1 MSEQRVTE
9 CRSCGAAIIWTKTQK
24 GKNMPVDAEPSSA
37 GNYVLQVHLVEPRED
52 APAPLT
58 VRLAND
64 AAATYTG
71 PKHQSHF
78 ETCPD
83 AKRWS
88 KRGKP

>member
-1 MSEQRVTE
+1 VSEQRVSE

-37 GNYVLQVHLVEPRED
+37 GNYALQED
-52 APAPLT
+52 APAPLA